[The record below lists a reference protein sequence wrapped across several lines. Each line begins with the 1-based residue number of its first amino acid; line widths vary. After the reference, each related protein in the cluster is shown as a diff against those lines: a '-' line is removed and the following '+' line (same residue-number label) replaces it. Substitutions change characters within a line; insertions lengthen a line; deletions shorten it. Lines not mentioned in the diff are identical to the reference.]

1 MSTANPFTKL
11 KEQVEEADRSVAAAA
26 AQGAE
31 ELRSMVE
38 EARKHADER
47 AAQLQAKPDQGSD
60 GAEGHWRQ
68 VQSDWDQHIKRLRER
83 IDAKKAAVDA
93 DAAESDAE
101 WAEDDALD
109 AVAFASAAI
118 EEARYAVLDAVLTRK
133 NADVKAAS
141 R

>member
-1 MSTANPFTKL
+1 MSNANPFTKL
-11 KEQVEEADRSVAAAA
+11 KEQVEEADRSISAAA

-38 EARKHADER
+38 EARRNADEG
-47 AAQLQAKPDQGSD
+47 AAQLRAKSGEASG

-68 VQSDWDQHIKRLRER
+68 VQSDWDEHVKRLRER
-83 IDAKKAAVDA
+83 IDAKKADLDA
-93 DAAESDAE
+93 DTAESDAE

-109 AVAFASAAI
+109 AVAFASSAI
-118 EEARYAVLDAVLTRK
+118 DEARYAVLDAVLARK
-133 NADVKAAS
+133 NADVKAAA